1 MRVVGM
7 TPDTSGMGG
16 MGWDW
21 ESGIWVRSLAQSMA
35 SGQLGRSPRRQVEG
49 TRLMDGGESWAADGV
64 SWQKRHG
71 SDRAGLRSNC
81 YRQQLI
87 GERCLCDEF

>member
-1 MRVVGM
+1 
-7 TPDTSGMGG
+7 MGG
-16 MGWDW
+16 MGL
-21 ESGIWVRSLAQSMA
+21 EIWNLGSQLAQSMA

-49 TRLMDGGESWAADGV
+49 TRLMNGGESWAADGV

-71 SDRAGLRSNC
+71 SNRAGLRSNC